1 MPFTA
6 FTNFIIILML
16 KKLLLFSLATMLAMS
31 VSANEYMD
39 MNDVDKTVTLT
50 KWDNKESTTVEI
62 PDYLDWGNEK
72 YKITKIA
79 SNAFTDMPNL
89 TTVSIGQFVS
99 QIGDV
104 KVEITDV
111 GNMTDIGYTNN
122 FSGCPKLQKFT
133 VSSENPY
140 FTATGAGILM
150 VKKVQCIVKVP
161 QAIAVTDGQLKM
173 SENAVSL
180 AWDAFAENSTIK
192 KLLLSP
198 RLSITGE
205 DNSFNDMKNL
215 QEFGVSGTTTPLH
228 YVIYQGVLFNL
239 DKTRLIS
246 FPPAKQTMSYA
257 CPTDV
262 KTIGYKAFANTNLYQ
277 VDMPY
282 VSTIENLA
290 FFRSGITNATIT
302 TRVKSLGRYTFAECP
317 RLSKLTFNDDLEL
330 PNYLA
335 RDCPQ
340 LTDVVMTT
348 APKSIG
354 KGAFK
359 NCAKLKNF
367 PFDGR
372 IDYQSDSI
380 FAGCGFD
387 EVVFTNNY
395 VASASNVDTYKLG
408 KGMFAENKNLTF
420 INLREMTP
428 ANGTTS
434 VSLND
439 YFATG
444 CPNLRK
450 IWLPSTYF
458 NGDKR
463 IFGENPAL
471 TEMVV
476 GGFYLSPDLP
486 VFKYTSG
493 SYLPVIYM
501 LTTDTPLKYWNLS
514 EFFGA
519 TSTAKVQPTIYCE
532 AYSMLDG
539 KLKPEKY
546 IYPGAHYYVPGG
558 TQMYETATTK
568 ATVTPMFDI
577 ITRDNEGKYL
587 VELTSNLSYLTFNNI
602 YINGKDQ
609 GPVPA
614 DGKVVT
620 DINVADVRSI
630 DLYYNVSGVTMHTN
644 YPFIPAGVDSVIAD
658 DNSLQI
664 TNNGNSVVFNAEAE
678 YTVYDIVGRT
688 IATGYADKVDTTQ
701 LPAGIYV
708 INAVTNDGAHATAK
722 ILR

>member
-1 MPFTA
+1 
-6 FTNFIIILML
+6 ML
-16 KKLLLFSLATMLAMS
+16 KKLLLFSLAT
-31 VSANEYMD
+31 VSIMTASATQYMD
-39 MNDVDKTVTLT
+39 RNDTDHTVTLYLF
-50 KWDNKESTTVEI
+50 DNKEATTVEI

-99 QIGDV
+99 EIGEV
-104 KVEITDV
+104 KVEVTPEGV
-111 GNMTDIGYTNN
+111 RAWNGNPNN
-122 FSGCPKLQKFT
+122 FTGCPKLQKFT
-133 VSSENPY
+133 VSSENQY
-140 FTATGAGILM
+140 FTATGGGILM
-150 VKKVQCIVKVP
+150 IKKMQTIVKVP
-161 QAIAVTDGQLKM
+161 QAMAVTDGQLKM

-180 AWDAFAENSTIK
+180 SPGAFAENTTIK

-198 RLSITGE
+198 LLSITGE
-205 DNSFNDMKNL
+205 DNSFNDMVNL
-215 QEFGVSGTTTPLH
+215 QEFGVSGTKTPLH
-228 YVIYQGVLFNL
+228 YTIYQGVLFNE
-239 DKTRLIS
+239 DKTTIIS
-246 FPPAKQTMSYA
+246 FPPAKQSMSYA

-262 KTIGYKAFANTNLYQ
+262 KTIGYKAFANVKLYQ

-290 FFRSGITNATIT
+290 FFRAGITNATVT
-302 TRVKSLGRYTFAECP
+302 TRVKSLGRYAFAECP

-372 IDYQSDSI
+372 TDYQADSI

-395 VASASNVDTYKLG
+395 VTSASNVDTYKLG

-420 INLREMTP
+420 INLRNMTP
-428 ANGTTS
+428 TNGKTA

-444 CPNLRK
+444 CVNLRK
-450 IWLPSTYF
+450 IWLPDTYF
-458 NGDKR
+458 NGDDR
-463 IFGENPAL
+463 IFGYNPAL

-476 GGFYLSPDLP
+476 GGFYLSPELP
-486 VFKYTSG
+486 VFNYNSG
-493 SYLPVIYM
+493 NYLPIVYM
-501 LTTDTPLKYWNLS
+501 LTTSTSFKYWNLK
-514 EFFGA
+514 EFFQAKSPA
-519 TSTAKVQPTIYCE
+519 TVSPTIYCE
-532 AYSMLDG
+532 AYSMLDSDMRNG
-539 KLKPEKY
+539 SF
-546 IYPGAHYYVPGG
+546 IYPGAHYYIPGG
-558 TQMYETATTK
+558 TQMYETATTN

-577 ITRDNEGKYL
+577 ITRDNEGNYL
-587 VELTSNLSYLTFNNI
+587 IELTPNLSYLTFNNI
-602 YINGKDQ
+602 YVNGKYQ

-620 DINVADVRSI
+620 NINVADVRSI

-664 TNNGNSVVFNAEAE
+664 TNNSNGLIFNTEAE
-678 YTVYDIVGRT
+678 YTIYDISGRT
-688 IATGYADKVDTTQ
+688 VTTGHSDKVDTTQ
-701 LPAGIYV
+701 LPAGIYI
-708 INAVTNDGAHATAK
+708 INATAADGAHATAK